1 MTTSTIPVFPGDIG
15 AYLDQA
21 PLPAYRV
28 AQHPRDEWETAIE
41 PGLTAGQRRRAMGRA
56 SRRKPNRRR
65 ASIARGIGAALL
77 VAAALAAAI
86 TSAPRA
92 GAAER
97 TAALPSVTV
106 GTPVVKAGGY
116 VKLSVRFGSCVR
128 DVRAWVT
135 SGDDGPDNTRVN
147 RVDASE
153 AKPGTDFTVWVR
165 ISSATAAAMPGTW
178 YAGSVQAEA
187 CGSGA
192 VVADYVASPPLFQ
205 VAS

>member
-1 MTTSTIPVFPGDIG
+1 MTTDMIPVFPGTIG
-15 AYLDQA
+15 DHLDATGLDWQA
-21 PLPAYRV
+21 FADATLSHDPA
-28 AQHPRDEWETAIE
+28 
-41 PGLTAGQRRRAMGRA
+41 AGRMGRQLVRKA
-56 SRRKPNRRR
+56 SAHQASHRKPNRRR
-65 ASIARGIGAALL
+65 ASIAKGIGAALL

-92 GAAER
+92 NAAEHSQ
-97 TAALPSVTV
+97 TSPSITV
-106 GTPVVKAGGY
+106 DTPAVHAGQY

-178 YAGSVQAEA
+178 YVGSVQASA

-192 VVADYVASPPLFQ
+192 PVADYVASPPLFQ